1 MKKRTGIWNDLKRNG
16 ACDVLILGG
25 GVNGA
30 GLIRD
35 LALQGVS
42 CILVDKDDFSAG
54 ASSKSS
60 RMIHGGLRYLENAE
74 FKLVRE
80 SVAER
85 NRLLR
90 TAPHFVRPLKTSIPI
105 DSWFAGLVKSPM
117 IFLGLPVKVGGRGAL
132 IVKMGLTFYDFITRK
147 RCQTPR
153 HYLLSR
159 DKSLKE
165 IPGLRT
171 NIACTA
177 TYWDAWISQAE
188 RLCIEMIEEACRE
201 NAACRAINYITA
213 ARVARASCPCAG
225 APAPTPAAPDT
236 ILLTDQATGEKITVR
251 PKCVVNA
258 TGAWVDFA
266 NRTLGIASH
275 FMGGTKGSHLVI
287 DNKPL
292 YAALGDRMVYYE
304 HTDGRVCIVFR
315 FMDKII
321 MGSTDI
327 RIENP
332 DDAECD
338 EAEVDYMMTTLCG
351 VFPGLAISKDDI
363 VFRFCGVR
371 PLLAS
376 GLDYTSRVSRAH
388 RLEITQPDAER
399 NFTVYS
405 MIGGKLTTFRA
416 FAEQTADKILAQ
428 LGKTRTVSTEERT
441 YLGAKG
447 YPTDDAAR
455 QAWIGRVAAANNL
468 TPERVADLLDRYGT
482 IAETIAARPAA
493 DHTPLS
499 TLPDY
504 SVGEIKYIA
513 ENECVHHLTDLTRR
527 RSIITLTGRAN
538 PEALKELAQITA
550 QSLNWN
556 EARQQ
561 REIQKAKEEA
571 TNGR

>member
-1 MKKRTGIWNDLKRNG
+1 MKKRTDIWNDLKRNG

-147 RCQTPR
+147 RRQTPH
-153 HYLLSR
+153 HYLLSK
-159 DKSLKE
+159 DKSLRE
-165 IPGLRT
+165 IPGLRA

-213 ARVARASCPCAG
+213 ARVAWASCPCAG
-225 APAPTPAAPDT
+225 GPTTTADA
-236 ILLTDQATGEKITVR
+236 IILTDQATGEQITVR
-251 PKCVVNA
+251 PKAVVNA

-292 YAALGDRMVYYE
+292 YDALGDRMVYYE

-338 EAEVDYMMTTLCG
+338 EAEVDYMMTTLRG
-351 VFPGLAISKDDI
+351 VFPGLTLSKDDI

-388 RLEITQPDAER
+388 RLEITPPDVDR
-399 NFTVYS
+399 TFTVYS

-416 FAEQTADKILAQ
+416 FAEQTADKILTQ
-428 LGKTRTVSTEERT
+428 LGKTRAVSTEERP
-441 YLGAKG
+441 YIGAAG
-447 YPTDDAAR
+447 YPTNDAAK
-455 QAWIGRVAAANNL
+455 QTWINRVAAANNL
-468 TPERVADLLDRYGT
+468 PPERVATLLDRYGT
-482 IAETIAARPAA
+482 IAETIASRPAA

-513 ENECVHHLTDLTRR
+513 ENECIQHLTDLTRR
-527 RSIITLTGRAN
+527 RSIITLTGKAN
-538 PEALKELAQITA
+538 PQTLKELAQITG
-550 QSLNWN
+550 QTLEWPHD
-556 EARQQ
+556 RQEK
-561 REIQKAKEEA
+561 EIQQATEEA